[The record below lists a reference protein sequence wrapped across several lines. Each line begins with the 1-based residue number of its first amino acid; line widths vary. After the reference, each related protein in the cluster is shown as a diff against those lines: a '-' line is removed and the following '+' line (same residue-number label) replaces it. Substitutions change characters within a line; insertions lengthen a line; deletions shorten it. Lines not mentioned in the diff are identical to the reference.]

1 MIRTLPLAAALL
13 ASTSV
18 SSFALDLKIWVPAMY
33 SPASS
38 LAAGAAHYQELYD
51 AFEAANPEINIV
63 FEPLDS
69 SAVGLQQILTAA
81 SAGNL
86 PDAAI
91 VDGQWV
97 GRLVESDVLV
107 GLNEFWPA
115 EDQAD
120 IQSAAMAS
128 QTVDGEAYA
137 VMFQTG
143 MRGLVYRPSVLADAG
158 VDTFPSTWDEL
169 VEVAAILRES
179 SSAPVMLPGK
189 AVNEPSMIYM
199 LSMLWGL
206 GGEVVDEEGRPVFFE
221 PGNAEK
227 LEQVITMWKQLVD
240 AGVMPSE
247 VSVLDE
253 AGIRPYFYSRDAAIV
268 GQSSSSVRQIWAEA
282 PDTVEDLAVAP
293 LPLVTDLEA
302 VTVVGGFSYAMMATD
317 PALQDAAWR
326 FISFMTAAENLGKTN
341 EILGQ
346 LPMRN
351 SIWETNEFF
360 ANDPLMADFKAL
372 YDMPSRVR
380 PSVPIYQTIS
390 SALTTELS
398 SVLTGQITPAEAIAR
413 ARDTVMVE
421 YDRQEQR

>member
-1 MIRTLPLAAALL
+1 MIRTLPLAAVLL
-13 ASTSV
+13 ASTSA

-33 SPASS
+33 SPASG

-86 PDAAI
+86 ADAAI

-143 MRGLVYRPSVLADAG
+143 MRGLVYRPSVLAEAGIDA
-158 VDTFPSTWDEL
+158 FPSTWDEL

-221 PGNAEK
+221 PGHAEK

-253 AGIRPYFYSRDAAIV
+253 AGIRPYFYSRDAVIV

-293 LPLVTDLEA
+293 LPLVADLDA

-421 YDRQEQR
+421 YDRQDQR

>member
-1 MIRTLPLAAALL
+1 MIRTLPLAAVLL
-13 ASTSV
+13 ASTSA

-33 SPASS
+33 SPASG

-115 EDQAD
+115 DDQAD

-143 MRGLVYRPSVLADAG
+143 MRGLVYRPSVLAEAGIDA
-158 VDTFPSTWDEL
+158 FPSTWDEL
-169 VEVAAILRES
+169 VEVASILRES
-179 SSAPVMLPGK
+179 SNAPVMLPGK

-293 LPLVTDLEA
+293 LPLVADLDA

-421 YDRQEQR
+421 YDRQDQR